1 MEKQL
6 QKLREQRVNG
16 ITQVNSI
23 SNKIA
28 LAIKRHKPV
37 DVLDSFLESLTE
49 MMADLTSANTL
60 YDALLNHDV
69 EGNFSAY
76 KLTAGKSVSEFLHSA
91 QTVYDST
98 VTLIVDY
105 EMSIKCQSATNLKQ
119 EIESLLYSN
128 DFMLG
133 QLDGI
138 SSNSA
143 SQSQAAVVFG
153 EVDIFLNKL
162 RNSVRSLKAA
172 DASGDNS
179 DLFSSVDKCIT
190 NLEHKVVVSKQMPH
204 LLASQKQAVT
214 PQANQHQTKAV
225 NKLVENIITSP
236 QTHQSSAFNPS
247 TSGLSGD
254 NSNTLT
260 SPSDSVNVTS
270 ANSML
275 LTTDTSVSVTDTG
288 VSASLSDTQTQIGAS
303 APSTIQVSS
312 LSTPVMTDTSV
323 SVTDT
328 GVSASL
334 SDTQTQIGASA
345 PSTIQVSSLSTP
357 VMTDTS
363 VSVTDTSVS
372 ASLSNTQMLP
382 GACAPSTSQVRQ
394 NMKADRV
401 VFSSRTPSPLVN
413 SGLATIPEAQDVS
426 SFRLTNRNSRYLTS
440 TPLNSESQVR
450 PLNLSITAAYDSS
463 LRTGTG
469 IVSNNTST
477 RRENSRFQK
486 APLPTFGGN
495 RREWAEFRAVWLSYA
510 YHEIDSEEERAWA
523 LKQCL
528 KGEALSHVRAI
539 LANQP
544 NAHERMWKRLEDLYS
559 DASVAVKSTFLELER
574 LKQLTEGDNKGLVSF
589 VNTIELCYSQLG
601 EVRQLLAVTPT
612 QVDVLRSKLPPI
624 IRREWMRVYS
634 TLPTEEKI
642 HPFTSFM
649 KFLESERDFC
659 IRELSEDVLKS
670 TKHPEKDKKAS
681 AVRTHAASTADAPN
695 RQTSSCLVH
704 TNPKVIHNTMECRQF
719 RKMGRKERVGLLIKH
734 KACFR
739 CAGLHKREN
748 CKSTDKCSI
757 CRKEDHHTLL
767 CKGNGGDGQGAKCP
781 KPSSDHQAPQTQ
793 DDKTTNHA
801 KRDMTDSVFPIQL
814 VPVAGSTHKA
824 VVFSDGGSNATY
836 VATSSVRKLNGKK
849 MGTTLLRITRVGN
862 TTSEQRAN
870 VYRIRLVTTTGKVVP
885 VIAYGMEEITTEVP
899 GLDIDVLKTLFP
911 HRNDLSDL
919 VRQRCRVD
927 ILLGNDYYGF
937 HPKVEIDTA
946 GTHLSLMSG
955 AFGRCLQ
962 GSHPS
967 LKQGVMSNLIGSSCT
982 EEDEKSSV
990 DSFLTKADIKKVE
1003 MFIEAEE
1010 MATEVHPR
1018 CGGCK
1023 CGKCPIRGHD
1033 FSFQEQQELELIR
1046 NNLSYDSQQ
1055 KVWVTAYPWIKEPST
1070 LPDNYNAVFAT
1081 MRSTEQ
1087 NLRKRGEQ
1095 WVKVYQ
1101 EQIEDMICRDVAR
1114 KLTADEI
1121 EKWAGPK
1128 FYISHLA
1135 VENQKSLSTPVRIVF
1150 NSSQKFQGQS
1160 LNDALAKGP
1169 DCYLTNLMG
1178 ILLRWREK
1186 PAVMIGD
1193 VRKMFNSIKITKE
1206 EQHCHRFLWRDM
1218 DANRDPE
1225 IYVITRVNMGD
1236 RPAPAISAEAIL
1248 KTGELMKDKYPRVNQ
1263 LFQQSMYV
1271 DDIVE
1276 SVDSEAEAKSLADDA
1291 TQVLKEGG
1299 FNIKGWVFKGN
1310 GENMETTHVLG
1321 VEWSQSQDEI
1331 RFTPRLNFSTKRRGK
1346 HSGPDIRPKDI
1357 PVTLEPPLTKRIVL
1371 CQIMRLYD
1379 PLGILSPFII
1389 VGKIYLRETWDLG
1402 LGWDDPLPPRMK
1414 QKWVEFLLQMGDLEQ
1429 MKYDRC
1435 LMPLKAKG
1443 KPTLIILCD
1452 ASDKAYG
1459 FAAYVRWKLE
1469 DNSYFC
1475 RLILAKSRIAPLK
1488 KLSTPQLE
1496 LNGAVLAKR
1505 GRETILKEM
1514 RYNFDKVVHLT
1525 DSETVLCML
1534 AKTSTRFKLYE
1545 GVRVGEV
1552 QAGTNS
1558 DEWKWVDGNSN
1569 TADWVSRG
1577 CKPCE
1582 IGPKTE
1588 WWRGPSFLYLA
1599 EGEWPTK
1606 TVADVGQ
1613 KGPLPGEKSVSTHHS
1628 RATKAPTLDLNYGR
1642 FGSAKKLIWTVA
1654 RLVAMAEAKSF
1665 KAGRT
1670 SNITPRH
1677 IEQSKKLLIKDVQLT
1692 MTDELT
1698 KSKRGRYA
1706 RLKPTKDSEGIWVIG
1721 ERMVESN
1728 PLKHTPT
1735 DPPQRLLPSMHPL
1748 SRLLMEESHRQG
1760 GHRGRDATL
1769 ARFRH
1774 DYWVPQGTSLAK
1786 WVKNS
1791 CRMCRIREPK
1801 LLSQQMGC
1809 LPLGKLQQSAPFTNT
1824 VLDLFGPFPIRGEV
1838 QKRSTGKAWGVIFM
1852 DLYSRAVHIEPVF
1865 SYDTSSFLMA
1875 LRRFTNIR
1883 GWPKVLYSDPGSQ
1896 LTHADKELKSIWRN
1910 IDRDALYKAGTD
1922 SGMEWIF
1929 GPADAPWY
1937 QGGAEALIK
1946 SIKKCL
1952 RFCMSGQRLSAAE
1965 FLTVCTEAANVMN
1978 ERPLGRIPSDDGEIN
1993 MLTPNSLLLGRCFS
2007 NSLGHATQLADSS
2020 SMRADL
2026 VEQVSDRFW
2035 KHWLQLLAPTMAV
2048 HTKWLKNQ
2056 RNLQVGDIVLVSD
2069 SNALRSQ
2076 YHLAEVIKT
2085 YPDKK
2090 GLVRRADL
2098 RYRSYSTGSCML
2110 KRDSKG
2116 SGALSNAPIVTKM
2129 SNQDVR
2135 LGAIISKTD
2144 IGQYQINRDFGT
2156 SFDKP

>member
-1 MEKQL
+1 
-6 QKLREQRVNG
+6 
-16 ITQVNSI
+16 
-23 SNKIA
+23 
-28 LAIKRHKPV
+28 
-37 DVLDSFLESLTE
+37 
-49 MMADLTSANTL
+49 
-60 YDALLNHDV
+60 
-69 EGNFSAY
+69 
-76 KLTAGKSVSEFLHSA
+76 
-91 QTVYDST
+91 
-98 VTLIVDY
+98 
-105 EMSIKCQSATNLKQ
+105 
-119 EIESLLYSN
+119 
-128 DFMLG
+128 
-133 QLDGI
+133 
-138 SSNSA
+138 
-143 SQSQAAVVFG
+143 
-153 EVDIFLNKL
+153 
-162 RNSVRSLKAA
+162 
-172 DASGDNS
+172 
-179 DLFSSVDKCIT
+179 
-190 NLEHKVVVSKQMPH
+190 
-204 LLASQKQAVT
+204 
-214 PQANQHQTKAV
+214 
-225 NKLVENIITSP
+225 
-236 QTHQSSAFNPS
+236 
-247 TSGLSGD
+247 
-254 NSNTLT
+254 
-260 SPSDSVNVTS
+260 
-270 ANSML
+270 
-275 LTTDTSVSVTDTG
+275 
-288 VSASLSDTQTQIGAS
+288 
-303 APSTIQVSS
+303 
-312 LSTPVMTDTSV
+312 
-323 SVTDT
+323 
-328 GVSASL
+328 
-334 SDTQTQIGASA
+334 
-345 PSTIQVSSLSTP
+345 
-357 VMTDTS
+357 
-363 VSVTDTSVS
+363 
-372 ASLSNTQMLP
+372 
-382 GACAPSTSQVRQ
+382 
-394 NMKADRV
+394 
-401 VFSSRTPSPLVN
+401 
-413 SGLATIPEAQDVS
+413 
-426 SFRLTNRNSRYLTS
+426 
-440 TPLNSESQVR
+440 
-450 PLNLSITAAYDSS
+450 
-463 LRTGTG
+463 
-469 IVSNNTST
+469 
-477 RRENSRFQK
+477 
-486 APLPTFGGN
+486 
-495 RREWAEFRAVWLSYA
+495 
-510 YHEIDSEEERAWA
+510 
-523 LKQCL
+523 
-528 KGEALSHVRAI
+528 
-539 LANQP
+539 
-544 NAHERMWKRLEDLYS
+544 
-559 DASVAVKSTFLELER
+559 
-574 LKQLTEGDNKGLVSF
+574 
-589 VNTIELCYSQLG
+589 
-601 EVRQLLAVTPT
+601 
-612 QVDVLRSKLPPI
+612 
-624 IRREWMRVYS
+624 
-634 TLPTEEKI
+634 
-642 HPFTSFM
+642 
-649 KFLESERDFC
+649 
-659 IRELSEDVLKS
+659 
-670 TKHPEKDKKAS
+670 
-681 AVRTHAASTADAPN
+681 
-695 RQTSSCLVH
+695 
-704 TNPKVIHNTMECRQF
+704 
-719 RKMGRKERVGLLIKH
+719 
-734 KACFR
+734 
-739 CAGLHKREN
+739 
-748 CKSTDKCSI
+748 
-757 CRKEDHHTLL
+757 
-767 CKGNGGDGQGAKCP
+767 
-781 KPSSDHQAPQTQ
+781 
-793 DDKTTNHA
+793 
-801 KRDMTDSVFPIQL
+801 
-814 VPVAGSTHKA
+814 
-824 VVFSDGGSNATY
+824 
-836 VATSSVRKLNGKK
+836 
-849 MGTTLLRITRVGN
+849 
-862 TTSEQRAN
+862 
-870 VYRIRLVTTTGKVVP
+870 
-885 VIAYGMEEITTEVP
+885 
-899 GLDIDVLKTLFP
+899 
-911 HRNDLSDL
+911 
-919 VRQRCRVD
+919 
-927 ILLGNDYYGF
+927 
-937 HPKVEIDTA
+937 
-946 GTHLSLMSG
+946 
-955 AFGRCLQ
+955 
-962 GSHPS
+962 
-967 LKQGVMSNLIGSSCT
+967 
-982 EEDEKSSV
+982 
-990 DSFLTKADIKKVE
+990 
-1003 MFIEAEE
+1003 
-1010 MATEVHPR
+1010 
-1018 CGGCK
+1018 
-1023 CGKCPIRGHD
+1023 
-1033 FSFQEQQELELIR
+1033 
-1046 NNLSYDSQQ
+1046 
-1055 KVWVTAYPWIKEPST
+1055 
-1070 LPDNYNAVFAT
+1070 
-1081 MRSTEQ
+1081 
-1087 NLRKRGEQ
+1087 
-1095 WVKVYQ
+1095 
-1101 EQIEDMICRDVAR
+1101 
-1114 KLTADEI
+1114 
-1121 EKWAGPK
+1121 
-1128 FYISHLA
+1128 
-1135 VENQKSLSTPVRIVF
+1135 
-1150 NSSQKFQGQS
+1150 
-1160 LNDALAKGP
+1160 
-1169 DCYLTNLMG
+1169 
-1178 ILLRWREK
+1178 
-1186 PAVMIGD
+1186 
-1193 VRKMFNSIKITKE
+1193 
-1206 EQHCHRFLWRDM
+1206 M

-2098 RYRSYSTGSCML
+2098 RYRSYSTGKSM
-2110 KRDSKG
+2110 KTYTG
-2116 SGALSNAPIVTKM
+2116 GASVVITRSVH
-2129 SNQDVR
+2129 R
-2135 LGAIISKTD
+2135 LALVVPVEE
-2144 IGQYQINRDFGT
+2144 Q
-2156 SFDKP
+2156 